1 MAGMPKL
8 VLDSAKNKLKL
19 MERASPN
26 KLKVDNK
33 DDNFQLSFF
42 DVEDPK
48 MQEIRKI
55 IENLDIDNLS
65 PVEALIKLNQIK
77 KEIKNED

>member
-1 MAGMPKL
+1 
-8 VLDSAKNKLKL
+8 
-19 MERASPN
+19 MERLSPN
-26 KLKVDNK
+26 KLKGDNK

>member
-1 MAGMPKL
+1 MENRNPKGL
-8 VLDSAKNKLKL
+8 KNE
-19 MERASPN
+19 MN
-26 KLKVDNK
+26 

-42 DVEDPK
+42 DIEDPK

-55 IENLDIDNLS
+55 IQDLDIDNLS

-77 KEIKNED
+77 KQINNED

>member
-19 MERASPN
+19 MERTSPN
-26 KLKVDNK
+26 KLKGDNK
-33 DDNFQLSFF
+33 DDSFQLSFF